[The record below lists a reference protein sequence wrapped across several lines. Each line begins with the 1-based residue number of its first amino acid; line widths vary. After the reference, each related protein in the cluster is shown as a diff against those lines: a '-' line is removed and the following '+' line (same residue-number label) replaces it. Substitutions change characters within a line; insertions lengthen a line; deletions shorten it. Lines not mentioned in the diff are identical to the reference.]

1 MIKHLTADLHTHTDV
16 SKHGYSTVYE
26 NIMAAKAAGLS
37 YIGISNHGPAHEDGA
52 PEGHFRNLRV
62 LPEIVEGIRVYRGAE
77 LNITDYN
84 GSIDLSGDTIKNR
97 LDYTIASFHDEVILP
112 GTIEDHTRAYLS
124 VAANPLVDI
133 IGHSGTKCFTYDYE
147 RVIPEF
153 GKYGKA
159 VEINEA
165 TFHVRKESRENCM
178 RIARLCTLHQVFVI
192 VNSDAHFCKLVGV
205 FPNALEMLEAINF
218 PEELIVN
225 GDGKRLET
233 WLQRKKLQK
242 EQGT

>member
-1 MIKHLTADLHTHTDV
+1 MIKHLIADLHTHTDV
-16 SKHGYSTVYE
+16 SRHGYSTVYE

-37 YIGISNHGPAHEDGA
+37 YVGISNHGPALEDGA

-62 LPEIVEGIRVYRGAE
+62 IPEMVEGIRVYRGAE

-84 GSIDLSGDTIKNR
+84 GSIDLSEDTVSHR
-97 LDYTIASFHDEVILP
+97 LDYTIASLHEDVITP
-112 GTIEDHTRAYLS
+112 GILADHTKAYLA

-133 IGHSGTKCFTYDYE
+133 IGHSGTAGYSYDYE

-153 GKYGKA
+153 GRHGKL

-165 TFHVRKESRENCM
+165 TFKVRKTSVKNCK
-178 RIARLCTLHQVFVI
+178 RIAELCMAYEVPVI

-205 FPNALEMLEAINF
+205 FEEALSMLNSINF
-218 PEELIVN
+218 PQELIIN
-225 GDGKRLET
+225 ADGEKLER
-233 WLQRKKLQK
+233 WLQKRKSEREK
-242 EQGT
+242 GI

>member
-16 SKHGYSTVYE
+16 SKHGYSTIYE
-26 NIMAAKAAGLS
+26 NIMAAKAAGLTHV
-37 YIGISNHGPAHEDGA
+37 GISNHGPAHEDGA

-62 LPEIVEGIRVYRGAE
+62 IPEMVEGIRVYRGAE

-84 GSIDLSGDTIKNR
+84 GSIDLSEDTIKNR
-97 LDYTIASFHDEVILP
+97 LDYTIASFHDDVIQP
-112 GTIEDHTRAYLS
+112 GMMEDHTRAYLTL
-124 VAANPLVDI
+124 AANPLVDI
-133 IGHSGTKCFTYDYE
+133 IGHSGTRSFSYDYE

-165 TFHVRKESRENCM
+165 TFHVRKDSQENCM
-178 RIARLCTLHQVFVI
+178 RIARLCALHKVFVM

-205 FPNALEMLEAINF
+205 FSSALEMLHEINF

-225 GDGKRLET
+225 GNGKRLEA